1 MRTPKLTS
9 ALRYENPAA
18 AIDFLCA
25 AFGFARHFVAEEGGH
40 VIHAQL
46 RFGDNLLFLGPDH
59 ADDIYGMHAPR
70 KLNGTNQCVCL
81 AVKDVAAACAQA
93 EKAGAVIVNP
103 LHDTPY
109 GAREF
114 SCRDPEGHIWSISDY
129 WGEPAPNE
137 ENA

>member
-1 MRTPKLTS
+1 MRTPKLTP

-25 AFGFARHFVAEEGGH
+25 AFGFSRHFVAEHDGR
-40 VIHAQL
+40 VVHAQL
-46 RFGDNLLFLGPDH
+46 RFGDNLLYLGPDNP
-59 ADDIYGMHAPR
+59 DDVYGMHAPG

-81 AVKDVAAACAQA
+81 AVEDVAAAFARA
-93 EKAGAVIVNP
+93 EKAGAVIVSAP
-103 LHDTPY
+103 HDTPY

-114 SCRDPEGHIWSISDY
+114 SCRDHEGHIWSIANY

-137 ENA
+137 G